1 MAIRREI
8 DPIGGKRNSGRRDN
22 AGDMLATSA
31 STADLRFS
39 SAVTGGDEMI
49 VDVIDI
55 VRAGDERMKRN
66 DYDGAREFY
75 AEAHGLDPASFA
87 ALEGLCRVA
96 YEQREWDTLRPL
108 CDEALELS
116 PNNDLIILFQARAET
131 AARNWLESARLWQVV
146 LQHRP
151 GWTEAM
157 FQVARSCLRAGERGR
172 AVAATEA
179 LAAHGATDVATLRLL
194 GRVASEAALARIAF
208 DAYAGL
214 ARADQAAAITELNE
228 QERGGDLRTA
238 LLCAAALIVV
248 SPDLV
253 EPERFEA
260 LATRLRQR
268 GERAEAAGDL
278 TAACDDYRVVECVVV
293 DSEIA
298 ARALNRIY
306 RLLMAPARVSL
317 KDDEI
322 DQAREQYAAVLDN
335 FPDDAEALHSYG
347 RVLMRLRDYA
357 AAEPIWKRL
366 VVQKPELAECDV
378 QLGRVYERT
387 RRFLEASQAW
397 SRVLANDPTHEE
409 ALVSAANIERNLLGD
424 LRGAM
429 VEQRWFDAWGLI
441 RATREFA
448 PSNEELR
455 VSSERVGRAVLRA
468 MRAAFKDAAYSEIL
482 QLGEMAS
489 DLIAED
495 AEMWLLIGRA
505 GMEQRDYD
513 VALPA
518 WEALLVL
525 DPESRANPLLQ
536 IARCHDRTGKREEA
550 RIAAARVLAAE
561 PGHEEAMQI
570 QSRA

>member
-1 MAIRREI
+1 
-8 DPIGGKRNSGRRDN
+8 
-22 AGDMLATSA
+22 
-31 STADLRFS
+31 
-39 SAVTGGDEMI
+39 
-49 VDVIDI
+49 
-55 VRAGDERMKRN
+55 
-66 DYDGAREFY
+66 
-75 AEAHGLDPASFA
+75 
-87 ALEGLCRVA
+87 
-96 YEQREWDTLRPL
+96 
-108 CDEALELS
+108 
-116 PNNDLIILFQARAET
+116 
-131 AARNWLESARLWQVV
+131 
-146 LQHRP
+146 
-151 GWTEAM
+151 M
-157 FQVARSCLRAGERGR
+157 FQVARSWLRAGERAR

-179 LAAHGATDVATLRLL
+179 FAAHGATDITSLRLL

-208 DAYAGL
+208 DAFTGL
-214 ARADQAAAITELNE
+214 ARADQEAAIAELNE
-228 QERGGDLRTA
+228 QERGGDLRAA
-238 LLCAAALIVV
+238 LLCAAAMIVV

-260 LATRLRQR
+260 LATKLRQR

-317 KDDEI
+317 KDEQI
-322 DQAREQYAAVLDN
+322 DQAREQYAAVLGN
-335 FPDDAEALHSYG
+335 FPDDAEALQSYG
-347 RVLMRLRDYA
+347 RVLMRLRDYN

-366 VVQKPELAECDV
+366 AMQKLDMAECDM
-378 QLGRVYERT
+378 QLARVYERT
-387 RRFLEASQAW
+387 RRFLQASQAW
-397 SRVLANDPTHEE
+397 SRVLANDPNHEE
-409 ALVSAANIERNLLGD
+409 ALVSAANIERNLLAD

-429 VEQRWFDAWGLI
+429 VEQRWFDAWCLI

-468 MRAAFKDAAYSEIL
+468 MRAAFKDAAFSEIL

-495 AEMWLLIGRA
+495 AEMWLLVGRA
-505 GMEQRDYD
+505 GMEQRDYA

-525 DPESRANPLLQ
+525 EPDSRANPLLQ

-550 RIAAARVLAAE
+550 RIAAARVLAVE
-561 PGHEEAMQI
+561 PGHEEATQI
-570 QSRA
+570 HART